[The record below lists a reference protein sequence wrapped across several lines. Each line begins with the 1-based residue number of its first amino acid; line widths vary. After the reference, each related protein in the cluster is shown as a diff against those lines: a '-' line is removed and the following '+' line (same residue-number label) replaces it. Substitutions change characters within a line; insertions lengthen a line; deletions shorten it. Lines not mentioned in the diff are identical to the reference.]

1 MYFGKYILF
10 IVHAGQPA
18 GQDVKKGRFSA
29 SKWHEAL
36 FVIITQMRVKANFL
50 FLLWKSLRL

>member
-1 MYFGKYILF
+1 MYFGKYILY

-50 FLLWKSLRL
+50 FLLVCVK